1 MKSAMGYKQV
11 LILGVMVLVVA
22 CTKKSAYEYELKEH
36 VHEKSVIDTEAEYLY
51 VPSLLNSSRTSS
63 AARPYW
69 LGEQKRVKFQFNEK
83 SLQIIE
89 VEPDARF
96 KDNAANNKLVM
107 EVPISHLEYR
117 CAQDK
122 YKECTN
128 REEENHDLVW
138 SQRSKF
144 KPDFEHVS
152 ITEANILP
160 IEMEKLFGGSCY
172 QQVASKFAGYQI
184 EANAVNFE
192 IEKTFKV
199 DINCMQRV
207 DSLSD
212 LTVTAV
218 YHYSFAKISSIAS
231 KEYPVISYNQTD
243 QREFGFFTT
252 ETSKLDVDHNA
263 TVNSDKTFLNRWNP
277 AREKVIYYLSKEFNK
292 PENKILKDATL
303 KGFEKLNAG
312 LEKSGVKFRLELQDG
327 EGRNPGDIRNNFIVM
342 IEDPIDSGLLGYGPT
357 VVNPTTGEILS
368 GRTVMYPGVM
378 KQFIKYTY
386 DDIVS
391 AQKKAAQSIENS
403 TSDAEYK
410 LSLDLQAAL
419 ENLKPKK
426 AQTPKASNGAATGDS
441 STTSGDSE
449 ATAGS
454 TPSSGSE
461 AGSSSSSGSDT
472 GNTSVSSGGA
482 APEASPLATPVVQ
495 SEPSTAKKSKLS
507 LVDKSDRSFVELKE
521 ELFGKKMA
529 KELKLNPKDRIGLM
543 SKYCTYPA
551 ELFNFDQ
558 AISNSLKLS
567 IGSELKPWDELT
579 EDEKQKTIDV
589 ILPTIWIPTLVH
601 EMGHNLGLRHNFKG
615 SEDKENFYSKEELH
629 EHGVDF
635 EIPYSSV
642 MDYAYSDLNS
652 LPDLGKYDL
661 AALRFGYLREVADQS
676 GNLLKVES
684 SIEDLTK
691 KDANI
696 KLKQF
701 GFCTDENVEVNVG
714 CKRFDEGTTLTEMAE
729 HQIKSYEE
737 SYKRRNFRNSRKNFS
752 LMSDGAVADRLL
764 DLMAYLRFNFES
776 MSSIKQRFQ
785 LDYDAPEWE
794 QIEFL
799 KDMKDASIITANFLL
814 KVIQE
819 PSLSCVVA
827 NESTKEVF
835 AIVPLESISED
846 QIACEKVKLKEGFKV
861 VGSIGKLVNS
871 EKDPDSENPYM
882 DQIDVRGIWISKV
895 AAIKTLLDR
904 KIDNG
909 SWDKTDDNFLDLPQM
924 RNKVLT
930 VLANVV
936 KGSFREVRSVS
947 LANGQQLEVPFENDL
962 IESHIIANPL
972 STYVKE
978 RLNMPD
984 HNVRLQELLIA
995 NVKRA
1000 NAEKRF
1006 GDVSIDEA
1014 IKDAFSVQKLSSIN
1028 KISKVDGEGNQ
1039 IGLAILAKDDLQYV
1053 ATPRN
1058 LIAHEFIESAR
1069 VVRELSE
1076 FDKAEVELAFNKIL
1090 SGEQSKPKKATPVEK
1105 AVAQFDPKLVQKFLS
1120 DEIKP
1125 NDYLFSILDILAQ

>member
-11 LILGVMVLVVA
+11 LMFGVMVLVGA

-36 VHEKSVIDTEAEYLY
+36 VHDKSVIDAEAEYLY

-69 LGEQKRVKFQFNEK
+69 LGEQKRVKFQFNENA
-83 SLQIIE
+83 LQIIE
-89 VEPDARF
+89 IEPDARF

-128 REEENHDLVW
+128 REEENHELNW
-138 SQRSKF
+138 NQRSKF

-199 DINCMQRV
+199 DINCLQRV

-218 YHYSFAKISSIAS
+218 YHYSFAKISTIAA
-231 KEYPVISYNQTD
+231 KDYPVISYNQTD

-263 TVNSDKTFLNRWNP
+263 TVNSDRTFLNRWNP
-277 AREKVIYYLSKEFNK
+277 DREKVIYYLSKEFNK

-391 AQKKAAQSIENS
+391 AQKKATESIANNAG
-403 TSDAEYK
+403 TSEYK
-410 LSLDLQAAL
+410 LSKNLQAVL

-426 AQTPKASNGAATGDS
+426 AKTPEVSDSAAGDS
-441 STTSGDSE
+441 
-449 ATAGS
+449 A
-454 TPSSGSE
+454 
-461 AGSSSSSGSDT
+461 
-472 GNTSVSSGGA
+472 VSSDGA
-482 APEASPLATPVVQ
+482 APEASPLATPVAQSGQ
-495 SEPSTAKKSKLS
+495 SEAKKSRLS
-507 LVDKSDRSFVELKE
+507 LVDKSDRSFADLKA

-529 KELKLNPKDRIGLM
+529 KELKLNPKDRIALM

-558 AISNSLKLS
+558 AISNSLKLN
-567 IGSELKPWDELT
+567 IGNELKPWDELT

-589 ILPTIWIPTLVH
+589 ILPTIWIPTLIH

-615 SEDKENFYSKEELH
+615 SEDKENFYGKEELH
-629 EHGVDF
+629 DHGVDF

-642 MDYAYSDLNS
+642 MDYPYSDLNA
-652 LPDLGKYDL
+652 LPDLGKYDV

-737 SYKRRNFRNSRKNFS
+737 SYKRRNFRNSRRSFS

-776 MSSIKQRFQ
+776 MSSIKQRYQ

-819 PSLSCVVA
+819 PSLSCAVA
-827 NESTKEVF
+827 NESTNEIF

-846 QIACEKVKLKEGFKV
+846 QIACEKVRLKEGFKV
-861 VGSIGKLVNS
+861 VGAVGKLVNS

-882 DQIDVRGIWISKV
+882 DQIDVRGTWISKV

-904 KIDNG
+904 RIDNG
-909 SWDKTDDNFLDLPQM
+909 SWDKTNDNFLDIPQM
-924 RNKVLT
+924 RNQILN

-936 KGSFREVRSVS
+936 KGSSLEVHSVS
-947 LANGQQLEVPFENDL
+947 LANGQQIEVPFENDFTD
-962 IESHIIANPL
+962 SHIIANPL

-984 HNVRLQELLIA
+984 RNVRLQELLIA

-1006 GDVSIDEA
+1006 GDISIDEA
-1014 IKDAFSVQKLSSIN
+1014 IKDAFSVQKLSSVN
-1028 KISKVDGEGNQ
+1028 KVSKVDGEGNQ
-1039 IGLAILAKDDLQYV
+1039 NELAILAKDDLQYV

-1058 LIAHEFIESAR
+1058 LIAHEFIDNAR

-1076 FDKAEVELAFNKIL
+1076 FDKAEVELALVKIL
-1090 SGEQSKPKKATPVEK
+1090 NGEKLKVKKATPVEK
-1105 AVAQFDPKLVQKFLS
+1105 AVAQFDPKLVQSFLN

-1125 NDYLFSILDILAQ
+1125 NDYLYSILDILAQ